1 MRLKQKNI
9 PTRPDR
15 VPHLDARR
23 VTYGESFGGTQFVV
37 GSSCVPMMS
46 GAHFWESLASKTGR
60 AVWFPNIP
68 LRLVAPSP
76 EAAAKGLDVVTFIT
90 VPKTSK
96 TEVRNL
102 LRTVYNIGVDRVHTA
117 NYEGK
122 KKRQGN
128 HFYHRPD
135 YKKVYVKLT
144 ERWFP
149 PNGFAIQALD
159 GDAEKGHKEKVS
171 PVKSGNKPYWL
182 VNEHDADGER

>member
-1 MRLKQKNI
+1 
-9 PTRPDR
+9 
-15 VPHLDARR
+15 
-23 VTYGESFGGTQFVV
+23 
-37 GSSCVPMMS
+37 MS
-46 GAHFWESLASKTGR
+46 GAQFWESLASKTGR

-68 LRLVAPSP
+68 LRLFAPSP

-102 LRTVYNIGVDRVHTA
+102 LRAVYDIGVDRVHTA

-135 YKKVYVKLT
+135 YKKVYVKLS
-144 ERWFP
+144 ERWYP
-149 PNGFAIQALD
+149 PKGFAIQPID
-159 GDAEKGHKEKVS
+159 GDVEKGHKPKVS
-171 PVKSGNKPYWL
+171 PVKSGVKPYWL
-182 VNEHDADGER
+182 RNEHDADGER